1 MLVVAAG
8 IEHHLSLYTSRKETD
23 QDFYLD
29 LIPMKKRSISECKNV
44 FLIGFSL
51 YLDLCQN

>member
-23 QDFYLD
+23 QNFYLD
-29 LIPMKKRSISECKNV
+29 LIPMEKKI
-44 FLIGFSL
+44 
-51 YLDLCQN
+51 YLRM